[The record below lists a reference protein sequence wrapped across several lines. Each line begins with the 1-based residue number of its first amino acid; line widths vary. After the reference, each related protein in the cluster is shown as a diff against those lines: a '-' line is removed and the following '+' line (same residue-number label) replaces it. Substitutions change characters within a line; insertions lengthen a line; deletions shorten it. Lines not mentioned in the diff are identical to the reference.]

1 MFFIVQYVID
11 GRISRIAGL
20 HLDFRQICTPG
31 DDTRPDGRHRLRYA
45 NGGEGGTIG
54 KRIVAN
60 RNYGIGY
67 GEAKARQY
75 WNALAFI
82 SVMVLGRFMD
92 ANAEQ

>member
-54 KRIVAN
+54 KRI
-60 RNYGIGY
+60 
-67 GEAKARQY
+67 EAKARQY